1 METDCI
7 ILSKQ
12 PYQESSLLLRAFS
25 PDCGRMDLI
34 AHGAQKV
41 TETQFPVV
49 DLFQMLSI
57 EYSLSEKSQLGNLT
71 GAEIR
76 QDFSALGE
84 NPKHLL
90 FAGRI
95 ARFLLD
101 NTQPEMPM
109 PLSFDTLVN
118 VLTHL
123 SEGGEGAWSMLQC
136 AVLFKSAFLYEGGLL
151 PETEGDRGEF
161 LEQLI
166 DAGINNEPLP
176 ACNPG
181 YWTALNKWLDSL
193 MDYHQLKRN
202 A

>member
-1 METDCI
+1 METDCV

-12 PYQESSLLLRAFS
+12 PYQESALLVRAFS

-34 AHGAQKV
+34 AHGARKV
-41 TETQFPVV
+41 TETQFPVI

-57 EYSLSEKSQLGNLT
+57 EYKESEKSSLGNLSH
-71 GAEIR
+71 AEIR
-76 QDFSALGE
+76 QDFSAIGDH
-84 NPKHLL
+84 PKHML

-95 ARFLLD
+95 AQFLLD

-109 PLSFDTLVN
+109 PLTFDTLVN
-118 VLTHL
+118 VFSHL
-123 SEGGEGAWSMLQC
+123 ADGGPEAWTMVQA
-136 AVLFKSAFLYEGGLL
+136 AVLFKAAFLYENGLL
-151 PETEGDRGEF
+151 PEIEGEQGEF

-176 ACNPG
+176 PCNPG
-181 YWTALNKWLDSL
+181 YWTSLNRWLDSL
-193 MDYHQLKRN
+193 MEYHQLKKR